1 VAVAVAVAGAVLDPD
16 GEKGSMIIVL
26 KALFLNQERFLNNV
40 LLFIFIT
47 EKVVIWESDTFI

>member
-1 VAVAVAVAGAVLDPD
+1 VAVAGAVLDPD

-47 EKVVIWESDTFI
+47 GKVVIWESDTFI